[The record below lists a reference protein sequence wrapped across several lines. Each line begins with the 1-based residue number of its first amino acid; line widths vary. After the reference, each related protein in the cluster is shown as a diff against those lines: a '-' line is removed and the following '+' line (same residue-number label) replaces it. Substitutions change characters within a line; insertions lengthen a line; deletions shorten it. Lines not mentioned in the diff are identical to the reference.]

1 MKIKKSIVILAVL
14 LALTQYV
21 YADRAF
27 DEIMKTIS
35 SGATEIRVKE
45 LLKEYLGKNL
55 EAEVYVADVLDKSGQ
70 VIIYATYEK
79 QILYSQY
86 NSDVRIK
93 VGPEHLKFVKELHKG
108 DKISFKGKLEKAS
121 EGFITISSDAL
132 ALRMVK

>member
-1 MKIKKSIVILAVL
+1 MKIKELAITLAVL
-14 LALTQYV
+14 LITAQHAC
-21 YADRAF
+21 ADRAF
-27 DEIMKTIS
+27 DEVMKTIT
-35 SGATEIRVKE
+35 SGATEIKVKE
-45 LLKEYLGKNL
+45 ILKAYLGKSL

-70 VIIYATYEK
+70 VMIYATYEK
-79 QILYSQY
+79 QVLYSQY

-93 VGPEHLKFVKELHKG
+93 IGETHLKFVKDLHKG